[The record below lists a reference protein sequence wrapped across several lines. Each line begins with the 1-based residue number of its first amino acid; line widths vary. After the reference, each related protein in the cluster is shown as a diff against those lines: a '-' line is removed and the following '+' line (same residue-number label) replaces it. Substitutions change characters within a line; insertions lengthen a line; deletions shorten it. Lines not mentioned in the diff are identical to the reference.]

1 MINFITSPDK
11 FADLFNIKVPGA
23 YREITASDIRDMT
36 TCGIIGRYGYFIH
49 LDIETV
55 RRILQYEQLRQNR
68 QKRDEI
74 RDSDGA
80 IHCRRCGVVLDKTDG
95 KKGRPREYCP
105 DCDRFRGRERRRK
118 WQSRIKEAVN

>member
-55 RRILQYEQLRQNR
+55 RRILQYEQLRENR
-68 QKRDEI
+68 QRRDEI
-74 RDSDGA
+74 RESDGA
-80 IHCRRCGVVLDKTDG
+80 IRCGRCGVVM
-95 KKGRPREYCP
+95 PRLMV
-105 DCDRFRGRERRRK
+105 GREDHGNTAPSVSHSGGGSDKRNGNRK
-118 WQSRIKEAVN
+118 ETDYR